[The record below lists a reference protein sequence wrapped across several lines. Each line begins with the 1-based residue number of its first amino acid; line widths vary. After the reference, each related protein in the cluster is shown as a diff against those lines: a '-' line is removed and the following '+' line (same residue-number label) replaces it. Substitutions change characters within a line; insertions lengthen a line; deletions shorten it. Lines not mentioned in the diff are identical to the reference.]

1 MENIKYLVITILL
14 CALLSGAVQSSENIT
29 ILESSESSIH
39 FIVKTNLSK
48 LNSKM
53 MPDLTRSYFQTLSI
67 GIPTGSKVNLI
78 SATGLGRMEQSIVL
92 NLFDKR
98 IHKTGLVKITG
109 PISYR
114 GKQIMNLIIYPVRNG
129 LVYEEVE
136 VQLSF
141 ENQLN
146 KSELVYQDDP
156 LFNRMIKS
164 TIINFDQFQKWPK
177 RVESKNSY
185 ALSASATP
193 FANET
198 DWFKVYVSRTGL
210 YRITGQDLITAG
222 YDQTIN
228 SNAIHLYN
236 GDGLPLPVDN
246 LTERPQMT
254 EIALL
259 IDDGGDGR
267 IDANDEILFYGE
279 SVNRWLFSPDSFV
292 NNAYTKFN
300 IYWLTVSD
308 NLGAPLR
315 ITDVDGSLT
324 GTVDTTI
331 SSFRKRLHTEQDNLL
346 RKFNGNEIYD
356 YYRWFWTDQSS
367 LQLFV
372 TTPNI
377 NISDEVDIYL
387 SGRTFGI
394 GGVSGF
400 MDIEIN
406 GQMGS
411 NKACNTSNCTYTS
424 LAFRPGLNEIGLSF
438 EKFST
443 VAPYF
448 DYIDIEYSSYLVPIE
463 NELDMTIGSFD
474 GRARLDIVDN
484 ISFPPLMLDI
494 SNPARPVSISGFS
507 RSNSSISFEYDLLP
521 DQFNRFYLNSAQNA
535 FSPGSIQRVT
545 VTNLQDN
552 LVQTDLFII
561 TPEEFSSAMD
571 EYIEFRESEGYK
583 IKLITVEDIMD
594 NFSFGLYDPTAI
606 RDFLK
611 FAYENYPAPAP
622 TYVLFVGDGN
632 YDFLDIMETGIKNF
646 VSPYVHPYDIEQ
658 FYSDDN
664 YIYFGRYGII
674 DSDTTYD
681 SSSTSF
687 NRGFDMIS
695 ARWPVKSMSEISTVI
710 EKIKRYESP
719 ENFGDW
725 RTNITIVADD
735 EFTTNTYLE
744 SIHTLQ
750 AEELEQEHIP
760 AVFNRQKIY
769 LWDYPFV
776 NRYKPEVNDEIVK
789 AFNDGSLLINYVGH
803 GNPDLWAHEHVFTRN
818 DDLPRL
824 NNTEFLPLV
833 FTASCEIAFFDD
845 PKREGMAEDLL
856 VMPNGG
862 SIGVVSATRRV
873 YSGPNAEFNR
883 HVFDV
888 LLYEED
894 LTICEAIYTAKIQR
908 QYKTNPPSRED
919 NDQAYLFFGDP
930 LLKLAIPQY
939 GVEFINKPDSLIAL
953 QPMTVAGRVLD
964 ENGILV
970 NQNGS
975 IDIKV
980 FDSERNKRHFILDL
994 NGNPRDTI
1002 SYKENGPV
1010 IFKGTA
1016 SVVAGLFEFTFI
1028 SPIDIGYGGDG
1039 AKISVYVKMTNSD
1052 GTGVI
1057 DSLPV
1062 ASTIAASTDSI
1073 GPEISYEFVSRS
1085 NFISGDYIN
1094 SNETIEIFISDS
1106 SGINLTGGL
1115 GHGITLEI
1123 DNDNANLVTLSDKF
1137 EFTLNDYTSGKLVY
1151 NFENLAPGE
1160 HSIKIKA
1167 WDNANNSQSVEFTAT
1182 VVSSEKLAIED
1193 LLNYP
1198 NPMQD
1203 STRFSFTLTQPVSK
1217 MAIEIYTLSGRKIH
1231 SLVDNSRRDP
1241 GYYDDIIWHGKDFDY
1256 SPVATGVYIFKAVAT
1271 PENRGEAAEQF
1282 GKLVVIN

>member
-1 MENIKYLVITILL
+1 MENIKYLLISILV
-14 CALLSGAVQSSENIT
+14 CVLLSGTAQSSENVT
-29 ILESSESSIH
+29 ILESTESSIH

-53 MPDLTRSYFQTLSI
+53 MPDLTINYFQTLSI
-67 GIPTGSKVNLI
+67 GIPTGSNVNLN
-78 SATGLGRMEQSIVL
+78 SAAGLSRMEQTSVS

-98 IHKTGLVKITG
+98 IHKTGLVKITD
-109 PISYR
+109 PVSYR
-114 GKQIMNLIIYPVRNG
+114 GKQIVNLIICPVRNG
-129 LVYEEVE
+129 FVYEEIE

-146 KSELVYQDDP
+146 KSELVFQDDS

-164 TIINFDQFQKWPK
+164 SIINFDKFQKWPK
-177 RVESKNSY
+177 RVESKKSY
-185 ALSASATP
+185 ASSAMATP

-198 DWFKVYVSRTGL
+198 DWFKVYVSQTGL

-222 YDQTIN
+222 YDQDIN
-228 SNAIHLYN
+228 SNSIHLFN
-236 GDGLPLPVDN
+236 GGGLPLPVDN
-246 LTERPQMT
+246 LTERPEMV
-254 EIALL
+254 EIAL
-259 IDDGGDGR
+259 IVDDGGDGR
-267 IDANDEILFYGE
+267 IDVDDEILFYGE

-292 NNAYTKFN
+292 NNAYAKFN

-315 ITDVDGSLT
+315 VEDVDGSLT

-331 SSFRKRLHTEQDNLL
+331 SSFRKRLHTEQNNLL

-356 YYRWFWTDQSS
+356 YYRWYWTDQSS

-377 NISDEVDIYL
+377 NIANEVDIFL

-394 GGVSGF
+394 GGVSGY

-406 GQMGS
+406 GQSGIS
-411 NKACNTSNCTYTS
+411 KICNTSNCTYTS
-424 LAFRPGLNEIGLSF
+424 SAFRSGLNEIDLSF
-438 EKFST
+438 EKYST
-443 VAPYF
+443 VSPYF
-448 DYIDIEYSSYLVPIE
+448 DYIDIEYTSYLVPVK
-463 NELDMTIGSFD
+463 NELDITVGFFD
-474 GRARLDIVDN
+474 GRARFDIVDN
-484 ISFPPLMLDI
+484 ISFPPLLLDV
-494 SNPARPVSISGFS
+494 SNPTRPVSVSGFS
-507 RSNSSISFEYDLLP
+507 RSNSSISFEYDLLSG
-521 DQFNRFYLNSAQNA
+521 QFNRFYLNSAQNA
-535 FSPGSIQRVT
+535 FSPGSIEKIT
-545 VTNLQDN
+545 VTNLKDN
-552 LVQTDLFII
+552 LTQTDLFII

-571 EYIEFRESEGYK
+571 EYVEFREAEGYK
-583 IKLITVEDIMD
+583 IKLVTIEDIMD
-594 NFSFGLYDPTAI
+594 NFSYGLYDPTAI

-611 FAYENYPAPAP
+611 FAYENYPIPAP
-622 TYVLFVGDGN
+622 TYVLFVGDGS
-632 YDFLDIMETGIKNF
+632 YDFLDIMETGIKNY
-646 VSPYVHPYDIEQ
+646 VPPYVNPYDVEQ

-664 YIYFGRYGII
+664 YLYFGRYGII

-681 SSSTSF
+681 SSLASF
-687 NRGFDMIS
+687 DRGFDMIS
-695 ARWPVKSMSEISTVI
+695 ARWPVKSIAEISTVI
-710 EKIKRYESP
+710 AKIKRYESD
-719 ENFGDW
+719 ENFGEW

-750 AEELEQEHIP
+750 AEELEREHIP

-789 AFNDGSLLINYVGH
+789 AFNEGSLLINYVGH

-824 NNTEFLPLV
+824 NNTELLPLV
-833 FTASCEIAFFDD
+833 FTASCEIAFFDN
-845 PKREGMAEDLL
+845 PKREGMAEDLF

-883 HVFDV
+883 HVFDI
-888 LLYEED
+888 LLYEKE
-894 LTICEAIYTAKIQR
+894 LTICEAVYTAKIQR

-919 NDQAYLFFGDP
+919 NDQAYLLFGDP
-930 LLKLAIPQY
+930 LLKLAIPQFE
-939 GVEFINKPDSLIAL
+939 VEFTNKPDSLIAL
-953 QPMTVAGRVLD
+953 QPITVAGRVLD
-964 ENGILV
+964 KNGNLV

-975 IDIKV
+975 VDINIY
-980 FDSERNKRHFILDL
+980 DSERNKRHFILDL
-994 NGNPRDTI
+994 NGIPRDTI

-1010 IFKGTA
+1010 IFKGSA
-1016 SVVAGLFEFTFI
+1016 SIVAGLFEFTFI
-1028 SPIDIGYGGDG
+1028 PPIDIGYGGNG
-1039 AKISVYVKMTNSD
+1039 AKISAYVKMTSSD

-1073 GPEISYEFVSRS
+1073 GPAISYKFINRS
-1085 NFISGDYIN
+1085 DFISGDYIN
-1094 SNETIEIFISDS
+1094 NNESIEIFVSDS

-1123 DNDNANLVTLSDKF
+1123 DNDNANLITLSDKF

-1151 NFENLAPGE
+1151 NFENLTPGE

-1167 WDNANNSQSVEFTAT
+1167 WDNANNSKSVEFTAI
-1182 VVSSEKLAIED
+1182 VVLSERLAIED

-1203 STRFSFTLTQPVSK
+1203 STRFSFILTQPVSK
-1217 MAIEIYTLSGRKIH
+1217 MTVEIYTLSGRKIH
-1231 SLVDNSRRDP
+1231 SLVDNNRRDP
-1241 GYYDDIIWHGKDFDY
+1241 GYYNDIIWYGNDFDY

-1271 PENRGEAAEQF
+1271 PEDEGEIAEQF